1 MEKKYSDVEIKT
13 KKVYLEQHKN
23 FLKDE
28 TIFNRHL
35 AAAQDL
41 LTYDLPASFFEGKS
55 VLDAG
60 CGNTGYFQVAMFNL
74 GVRHV
79 TCLDI
84 GDQWQQEL
92 VKALQHRN
100 IPKEFYDFASGS
112 TLDLPF
118 ANESFDFVA
127 SNGVLM
133 HLETVEMASQ
143 AITELTRV
151 TKHGGVLYSHIG
163 IDKPGI
169 VDRYIVKALRTAY
182 LEDEE
187 FKNFINNLNPDSL
200 NSELS
205 SIYKECSMHD
215 PRLLDFLSS
224 LSHGLITLDSTT
236 FWQNMLQVPV
246 QQGPLLSEDWG
257 RSVMENNGLINIR
270 RPKGTYWIRN
280 DFRKFLAPIHFS
292 LGSNTAKIF
301 YGNGHVKLV
310 AEKPYPIQKV
320 GA

>member
-1 MEKKYSDVEIKT
+1 MVFSMEKKYSDIEIKT
-13 KKVYLEQHKN
+13 KKIYVEQHKN

-41 LTYDLPASFFEGKS
+41 LTYDLPADFFVGKRI
-55 VLDAG
+55 LDAG

-74 GVRHV
+74 GAKHV

-84 GDQWQQEL
+84 GDEWQQEL
-92 VKALQHRN
+92 RKALQQRH
-100 IPKEFYDFASGS
+100 IPDEFYDCASGS
-112 TLDLPF
+112 TLDMPF
-118 ANESFDFVA
+118 SNESFDFVA

-133 HLETVEMASQ
+133 HLETVEMASH
-143 AITELTRV
+143 AITELARV

-169 VDRYIVKALRTAY
+169 VDRYIVKALRLAY
-182 LEDEE
+182 IEDEE
-187 FKNFINNLNPDSL
+187 FRNFIDNLNPDL
-200 NSELS
+200 INSELS
-205 SIYKECSMHD
+205 GIYAECSHHD
-215 PRLLDFLSS
+215 PRLLNISPKIFHD
-224 LSHGLITLDSTT
+224 LITLDSTT

-246 QQGPLLSEDWG
+246 QIGPILSEEWG
-257 RSVMENNGLINIR
+257 RSVMKDNGLINIR

-280 DFRKFLAPIHFS
+280 DFRRFLAPIHFS
-292 LGSNTAKIF
+292 LGGEMAKIF

-310 AEKPYPIQKV
+310 AEKP
-320 GA
+320 